1 MGPRIR
7 ALVIKEFLALLR
19 DKVAR
24 TTLIVPPLL
33 QLVIFGYAATFNIRG
48 IPYAV
53 YNQDGGAA
61 SQELLARFQGS
72 SFFLRKTVLTADA
85 QIAPAI
91 DDKRVLLV
99 IHIGPRFSRDL
110 LAHHPA
116 RIQVIIDGRNSN
128 TAALAGNYVNQIVQ
142 DFDTGWA
149 AAHGWREPPAQLIVR
164 SWFNPDLLSRWFI
177 VPGIIGL
184 LTLVVTLMTTGLSVA
199 RERESGTFDQL
210 LVTPMGSVEILI
222 GKSIPGFVIGLVEAT
237 VILAAAIFWFDV
249 PFTGSLMALYFGL
262 AVFLVSGIGIGLM
275 ISSLSLTQQQ
285 GTLGVFLFMVPAVIL
300 SGFATPIANMPLA
313 VQYVTYL
320 DPLRYFLVIL
330 RGTFLQGDGASVLGS
345 QYAGLALLALA
356 SMTLAAW
363 LFRHRMS

>member
-1 MGPRIR
+1 MWPRIR

-24 TTLIVPPLL
+24 MTMIVPPLL
-33 QLVIFGYAATFNIRG
+33 QLVVFGYAATFNIRD

-53 YNQDGGAA
+53 YDQDGGAA
-61 SQELLARFQGS
+61 SHELLARFEGS
-72 SFFLRKTVLTADA
+72 SFFRRKAVLTAER
-85 QIAPAI
+85 QIAPVI

-99 IHIGPRFSRDL
+99 IHIGPQFSRDL
-110 LAHHPA
+110 LAHRPA

-128 TAALAGNYVNQIVQ
+128 TAALAGNYVNEVVQ
-142 DFDTGWA
+142 GFETEWA
-149 AAHGWREPPAQLIVR
+149 ATHVWQAPPAQLVVR

-184 LTLVVTLMTTGLSVA
+184 LTLVVTLLATGLSVA

-210 LVTPMGSVEILI
+210 LVTPLGSAEILL
-222 GKSIPGFVIGLVEAT
+222 GKSVPGFVIGLMEAT
-237 VILAAAIFWFDV
+237 VILIAAVFWFDV
-249 PFTGSLMALYFGL
+249 PFTGSLVALYLGL
-262 AVFLVSGIGIGLM
+262 VVFLLSGIGIGLM
-275 ISSLSLTQQQ
+275 ISSMSVTQQQ
-285 GTLGVFLFMVPAVIL
+285 GALGVFLFMVPAVIL
-300 SGFATPIANMPLA
+300 SGFATPIANMPVA
-313 VQYVTYL
+313 VQYLTYL

-330 RGTFLQGDGASVLGS
+330 RGTFLQGDGAGVLGS
-345 QYAGLALLALA
+345 QYAGLAVLALA

>member
-24 TTLIVPPLL
+24 MTLIVPPLL
-33 QLVIFGYAATFNIRG
+33 QLIIFGYAATFNIRD

-61 SQELLARFQGS
+61 SHELLARFQGS
-72 SFFLRKTVLTADA
+72 PVFLQRAVLTAER
-85 QIAPAI
+85 QIAPVI

-99 IHIGPRFSRDL
+99 IHIGPQFSRDL
-110 LAHHPA
+110 LAHRPA
-116 RIQVIIDGRNSN
+116 RVQVIIDGRNSN
-128 TAALAGNYVNQIVQ
+128 TAALAGNYVNQVVQ
-142 DFDTGWA
+142 AFDTEWA
-149 AAHGWREPPAQLIVR
+149 AAHGWQVPPAQLVVR

-177 VPGIIGL
+177 VPGIVGL
-184 LTLVVTLMTTGLSVA
+184 LTLVVTLLTTGLSVA

-210 LVTPMGSVEILI
+210 LVTPLASVEILI
-222 GKSIPGFVIGLVEAT
+222 GKSIPGFVIGLIEAT
-237 VILAAAIFWFDV
+237 AILAAAVFWFDV
-249 PFTGSLMALYFGL
+249 PFTGSLWALYLGVF
-262 AVFLVSGIGIGLM
+262 VFLLSGIGIGLM
-275 ISSLSLTQQQ
+275 ISSISVTQQQ

-313 VQYVTYL
+313 VQYLTYL

-345 QYAGLALLALA
+345 QYAGLAALALA

-363 LFRHRMS
+363 LFRHRMA